1 MTSTVQKA
9 SNDRAV
15 PWWQRWLGGVGA
27 LSAGFTAMCCLG
39 IAAAVSLA
47 SAVGATFLLRDE
59 TLRPLLA
66 ATIALS
72 VLGSAFTYWRHR
84 HPGPLVLTLAAGVH
98 VYWQIYGRGA
108 SHSFGGGRLV
118 AVWVGL
124 AVLVAAQLWDLIRVR
139 SRHGDASAA
148 T

>member
-1 MTSTVQKA
+1 MARTVQGV
-9 SNDRAV
+9 SNDQVV

-27 LSAGFTAMCCLG
+27 LSAGFTALCCLG
-39 IAAAVSLA
+39 TAAAVSLA

-66 ATIALS
+66 ATMALS

-84 HPGPLVLTLAAGVH
+84 HPGPLVLTLAAGVY

-118 AVWVGL
+118 AVWAGL
-124 AVLVAAQLWDLIRVR
+124 AVLVGAQLWDLLRVR
-139 SRHGDASAA
+139 SRHRHAGAA